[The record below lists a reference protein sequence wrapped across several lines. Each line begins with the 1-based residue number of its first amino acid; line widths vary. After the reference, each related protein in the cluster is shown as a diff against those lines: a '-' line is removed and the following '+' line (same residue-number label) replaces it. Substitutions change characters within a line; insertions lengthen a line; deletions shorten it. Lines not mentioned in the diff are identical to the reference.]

1 LNRYIAGPEMG
12 FDIRLELKDGETLNL
27 FISRKTFVGEV
38 MHPVEMREFGF
49 TNYTTVYKG
58 GQLRFLVRRLLWS
71 GLLRREELTSEPLKA
86 EFI

>member
-1 LNRYIAGPEMG
+1 MG
-12 FDIRLELKDGETLNL
+12 YDIRLELKGGETFNL
-27 FISRKTFVGEV
+27 FITRQTFFREI

-71 GLLRREELTSEPLKA
+71 GLLTQEDLTSEPLKA

>member
-1 LNRYIAGPEMG
+1 MG
-12 FDIRLELKDGETLNL
+12 FDIRLELKGGETLNL
-27 FISRKTFVGEV
+27 FISRQTFVREI

-49 TNYTTVYKG
+49 TNSTTVYKG

-71 GLLRREELTSEPLKA
+71 GLLKREELTSEPLKA